1 MKFSIIV
8 PIYKVGKYINQCIE
22 SVLNQSCGDF
32 ELILVD
38 DGSPDNC
45 PRICDDYAL
54 KDGRV
59 KVIHKTNGGLVSAR
73 KAGCVVAVG
82 EYIVCLDGDDYIAPN
97 CLDSFAKA
105 IDEYSPD
112 ICLCGFYKAYSEN
125 EVKCLPFENAGF
137 YDKETIEK
145 HIYPYLIENKY
156 GRYFSASIWAKAFR
170 REIYTEYQTSVD
182 SRIKIGEDQ
191 CVVKPCV
198 FRAES
203 LYVIDE
209 CLYYYRQ
216 NDESMTKSKGV
227 FDLSVPKLIANRF
240 EKEIDVSSFDFQA
253 QIYRHAVH
261 DLFNAA
267 VSQFNGKGGYKV
279 AKRNIS
285 NILKDDYYR
294 SVIKKSKFC
303 FLSNGWLARL
313 ALRYRWYFLMFLYNK
328 RQSKNELYN

>member
-1 MKFSIIV
+1 MKFSVIV
-8 PIYKVGKYINQCIE
+8 PVYNVERFLRHCVE
-22 SVLNQSCGDF
+22 SVMNQSCGDF

-45 PRICDDYAL
+45 PRICDEYAL

-82 EYIVCLDGDDYIAPN
+82 EYVVCLDGDDYIAPN

-105 IDEYSPD
+105 IDAYSPD

-182 SRIKIGEDQ
+182 PRIKIGEDQ

-227 FDLSVPKLIANRF
+227 FDLSVPKLIANHF

-261 DLFNAA
+261 DLFNAVA
-267 VSQFNGKGGYKV
+267 SQFN
-279 AKRNIS
+279 AKRDEKEIRRIIRQTLS
-285 NILKDDYYR
+285 DEYYKKALKESR
-294 SVIKKSKFC
+294 FA
-303 FLSNGWLARL
+303 FLSKGWLARK
-313 ALRYRWYFLMFLYNK
+313 ALKNKMFCLIKAYND
-328 RQSKNELYN
+328 RR

>member
-1 MKFSIIV
+1 MKFSVIV
-8 PIYKVGKYINQCIE
+8 PVYNVERFLRQCVE

-45 PRICDDYAL
+45 PRICDEYAL

-59 KVIHKTNGGLVSAR
+59 KVIHKPNGGLVSAR

-82 EYIVCLDGDDYIAPN
+82 EYVVCLDGDDYIAPN

-125 EVKCLPFENAGF
+125 DVKCLPFENAGF
-137 YDKETIEK
+137 YDKGTIEK

-227 FDLSVPKLIANRF
+227 FDLSVPKLIANHF
-240 EKEIDVSSFDFQA
+240 EKEIGVSSFDFQA

-261 DLFNAA
+261 DLFNAVA
-267 VSQFNGKGGYKV
+267 SQFN
-279 AKRNIS
+279 AKRDEKEIRRIIMQTLS
-285 NILKDDYYR
+285 DEYYKKALKESR
-294 SVIKKSKFC
+294 FA
-303 FLSNGWLARL
+303 FLSKGWLARK
-313 ALRYRWYFLMFLYNK
+313 ALKNKMFCLIKAYND
-328 RQSKNELYN
+328 RR

>member
-1 MKFSIIV
+1 MKFSVIV
-8 PIYKVGKYINQCIE
+8 PVYNVERFLRQCVE
-22 SVLNQSCGDF
+22 SVLNQTCGDF

-45 PRICDDYAL
+45 PRICDEYAL

-82 EYIVCLDGDDYIAPN
+82 EYVVCLDGDDYIAPN

-105 IDEYSPD
+105 IDAYSPD
-112 ICLCGFYKAYSEN
+112 ICLCGFYKAYAEN

-227 FDLSVPKLIANRF
+227 FDLSVPKLIANHF

-261 DLFNAA
+261 DLFNAVA
-267 VSQFNGKGGYKV
+267 SQFN
-279 AKRNIS
+279 AKRDEKEIRRIIRQTLS
-285 NILKDDYYR
+285 DEYYKKALKESR
-294 SVIKKSKFC
+294 FA
-303 FLSNGWLARL
+303 FLSKGWLARK
-313 ALRYRWYFLMFLYNK
+313 ALKNKMFCLIKAYND
-328 RQSKNELYN
+328 RR

>member
-1 MKFSIIV
+1 MKFSVIV
-8 PIYKVGKYINQCIE
+8 PVYNVERFLRQCVE
-22 SVLNQSCGDF
+22 SVLNQTCGDF

-45 PRICDDYAL
+45 PRICDEYAL

-59 KVIHKTNGGLVSAR
+59 RVIHKTNGGLVSAR

-82 EYIVCLDGDDYIAPN
+82 EYVVCLDGDDYIAPN

-105 IDEYSPD
+105 IDAYSPD

-125 EVKCLPFENAGF
+125 DVKCLPFENAGF

-145 HIYPYLIENKY
+145 RIYPYLIENKY

-261 DLFNAA
+261 DLFNAVA
-267 VSQFNGKGGYKV
+267 SQFN
-279 AKRNIS
+279 AKRDEKEIRRIIRQTLS
-285 NILKDDYYR
+285 DEYYKKALKESR
-294 SVIKKSKFC
+294 FA
-303 FLSNGWLARL
+303 FLSKGWLARK
-313 ALRYRWYFLMFLYNK
+313 ALKNKMFCLIKAYND
-328 RQSKNELYN
+328 RR

>member
-1 MKFSIIV
+1 MKFSVIV
-8 PIYKVGKYINQCIE
+8 PVYNVERFLRQCVE

-45 PRICDDYAL
+45 PRICDEYAL

-59 KVIHKTNGGLVSAR
+59 RVIHKTNGGLVSAR
-73 KAGCVVAVG
+73 KAGCAVAVG
-82 EYIVCLDGDDYIAPN
+82 EYVVCLDGDDYIAPN
-97 CLDSFAKA
+97 CLASFAKA
-105 IDEYSPD
+105 IDAYSPD
-112 ICLCGFYKAYSEN
+112 ICVCGFYKAYSEN

-137 YDKETIEK
+137 YDKKTIEK

-182 SRIKIGEDQ
+182 PRIKIGEDQ

-227 FDLSVPKLIANRF
+227 FDLSVPKLIANHF

-261 DLFNAA
+261 DLFNAVA
-267 VSQFNGKGGYKV
+267 SQFN
-279 AKRNIS
+279 AKRDEKEIRRIIRQTLS
-285 NILKDDYYR
+285 DEYYKKALKESR
-294 SVIKKSKFC
+294 FA
-303 FLSNGWLARL
+303 FLSKGWLARK
-313 ALRYRWYFLMFLYNK
+313 ALKNKMFCLIKAYND
-328 RQSKNELYN
+328 RR

>member
-1 MKFSIIV
+1 MKFSVIV
-8 PIYKVGKYINQCIE
+8 PVYNVERFLRQCVE
-22 SVLNQSCGDF
+22 SVLNQRCGDF

-45 PRICDDYAL
+45 PRICDEYAL

-59 KVIHKTNGGLVSAR
+59 RVIHKTNGGLVSAR
-73 KAGCVVAVG
+73 KAGCVIAVG
-82 EYIVCLDGDDYIAPN
+82 EYVVCLDGDDYIAPN

-105 IDEYSPD
+105 IDAYSPD
-112 ICLCGFYKAYSEN
+112 ICLCGFYEAYSEN

-261 DLFNAA
+261 DLFNAVA
-267 VSQFNGKGGYKV
+267 SQFN
-279 AKRNIS
+279 AKRDEKEIRRIIRQTLS
-285 NILKDDYYR
+285 DEYYKKALKESR
-294 SVIKKSKFC
+294 FA
-303 FLSNGWLARL
+303 FLSKGWLARK
-313 ALRYRWYFLMFLYNK
+313 ALKNKMFCLIKAYND
-328 RQSKNELYN
+328 RR

>member
-1 MKFSIIV
+1 MKFSVIV
-8 PIYKVGKYINQCIE
+8 PVYKVERFLRQCAE
-22 SVLNQSCGDF
+22 SVLNQTCGDF

-38 DGSPDNC
+38 DGSPDKSGE
-45 PRICDDYAL
+45 ICDEYAA
-54 KDGRV
+54 KDARV

-73 KAGCVVAVG
+73 KAGGAVAVG
-82 EYIVCLDGDDYIAPN
+82 EYVVCLDGDDYIAPN
-97 CLDSFAKA
+97 FLETFAKV

-125 EVKCLPFENAGF
+125 NVKCLPFENRGL

-145 HIYPYLIENKY
+145 RIYPYLIENKN
-156 GRYFSASIWAKAFR
+156 GRYFSSSIWAKAFR
-170 REIYTEYQTSVD
+170 RKIYTKYQTGVD
-182 SRIKIGEDQ
+182 PRIKIGEDQ

-240 EKEIDVSSFDFQA
+240 EKEIDVSLFDFQA

-261 DLFNAA
+261 DLFNAVA
-267 VSQFNGKGGYKV
+267 SQFN
-279 AKRNIS
+279 AKRSEKEIKQIIRQTLNDEYYKKA
-285 NILKDDYYR
+285 LKESR
-294 SVIKKSKFC
+294 FA
-303 FLSNGWLARL
+303 FLSKGWLACK
-313 ALRYRWYFLMFLYNK
+313 ALKNKLFFLIKAYND
-328 RQSKNELYN
+328 RR

>member
-1 MKFSIIV
+1 MKFSVIV
-8 PIYKVGKYINQCIE
+8 PVYNVERFLRQCVE

-38 DGSPDNC
+38 DGSPDKSGG
-45 PRICDDYAL
+45 ICDEYAA
-54 KDGRV
+54 KDARV

-82 EYIVCLDGDDYIAPN
+82 EYVVCLDGDDYIAPN

-125 EVKCLPFENAGF
+125 DVKCLPFENAGF

-227 FDLSVPKLIANRF
+227 FDLSVPKLIANHF
-240 EKEIDVSSFDFQA
+240 EKEIGVSSFDFQA

-261 DLFNAA
+261 DLFNAVA
-267 VSQFNGKGGYKV
+267 SQFN
-279 AKRNIS
+279 AKRDEKEIRRIIRQTLS
-285 NILKDDYYR
+285 DEYYKKALKESR
-294 SVIKKSKFC
+294 FA
-303 FLSNGWLARL
+303 FLSKGWLARK
-313 ALRYRWYFLMFLYNK
+313 ALKNKMFCLIKAYND
-328 RQSKNELYN
+328 RR

>member
-1 MKFSIIV
+1 MKFSVIV
-8 PIYKVGKYINQCIE
+8 PVYNVERFLRQCVE

-45 PRICDDYAL
+45 PRICDEYAL

-59 KVIHKTNGGLVSAR
+59 KVIHKPNGGLVSAR

-82 EYIVCLDGDDYIAPN
+82 EYVVCLDGDDYIAPN

-125 EVKCLPFENAGF
+125 DVKCLPFENAGF

-145 HIYPYLIENKY
+145 YIYPYLIENKY

-227 FDLSVPKLIANRF
+227 FDLSVPKLIANHF
-240 EKEIDVSSFDFQA
+240 EKEIGVSSFDFQA

-261 DLFNAA
+261 DLFNAVA
-267 VSQFNGKGGYKV
+267 SQFN
-279 AKRNIS
+279 AKRDEKEIRRIIRQTLS
-285 NILKDDYYR
+285 DEYYKKALKESR
-294 SVIKKSKFC
+294 FAFFSK
-303 FLSNGWLARL
+303 GWLARK
-313 ALRYRWYFLMFLYNK
+313 ALKNKMFCLIKAYND
-328 RQSKNELYN
+328 RR

>member
-1 MKFSIIV
+1 MKFSVIV
-8 PIYKVGKYINQCIE
+8 PVYNVERFLRQCVE
-22 SVLNQSCGDF
+22 SVLNQSCGGF

-45 PRICDDYAL
+45 PRICAEHAL

-82 EYIVCLDGDDYIAPN
+82 EYVVCLDGDDYIAPN

-105 IDEYSPD
+105 IDAYSPD
-112 ICLCGFYKAYSEN
+112 ICLCGFYKAYAEN
-125 EVKCLPFENAGF
+125 DVKCLPFENAGF

-261 DLFNAA
+261 DLFNAVA
-267 VSQFNGKGGYKV
+267 SQFN
-279 AKRNIS
+279 AKRDEKEIRRIIRQTLS
-285 NILKDDYYR
+285 DEYYKKALKESR
-294 SVIKKSKFC
+294 FA
-303 FLSNGWLARL
+303 FLSKGWLARK
-313 ALRYRWYFLMFLYNK
+313 ALKNKMFCLIKAYND
-328 RQSKNELYN
+328 RR

>member
-1 MKFSIIV
+1 MKFSVIV
-8 PIYKVGKYINQCIE
+8 PVYNVECFLRQCVE

-45 PRICDDYAL
+45 PRICDEYAL

-73 KAGCVVAVG
+73 KAGCEVAVG
-82 EYIVCLDGDDYIAPN
+82 EYVVCLDGDDYIAPN

-112 ICLCGFYKAYSEN
+112 ICLCGFYKAYAEN

-137 YDKETIEK
+137 YDKKTIEK
-145 HIYPYLIENKY
+145 HIYPYLIEDKY

-216 NDESMTKSKGV
+216 NDESMTKCKGV

-261 DLFNAA
+261 DLFNAVA
-267 VSQFNGKGGYKV
+267 SQFN
-279 AKRNIS
+279 AKRDEKEIRRIIRQTLS
-285 NILKDDYYR
+285 DEYYKKALKESR
-294 SVIKKSKFC
+294 FA
-303 FLSNGWLARL
+303 FLSKGWLARK
-313 ALRYRWYFLMFLYNK
+313 ALKNKMYCLIKAYND
-328 RQSKNELYN
+328 RR

>member
-1 MKFSIIV
+1 MKFSVIV
-8 PIYKVGKYINQCIE
+8 PVYNVERFLRQCVE

-45 PRICDDYAL
+45 PRICDEYAL

-82 EYIVCLDGDDYIAPN
+82 EYVVCLDGDDYIAPN

-125 EVKCLPFENAGF
+125 DVKCLPFENAGF

-227 FDLSVPKLIANRF
+227 FDLSVPKLIANHF
-240 EKEIDVSSFDFQA
+240 EKEIGVSSFDFQA

-261 DLFNAA
+261 DLFNAVA
-267 VSQFNGKGGYKV
+267 SQFN
-279 AKRNIS
+279 AKRDEKEIRRIIRQTLS
-285 NILKDDYYR
+285 DEYYKKALKESR
-294 SVIKKSKFC
+294 FA
-303 FLSNGWLARL
+303 FLSKGWLARK
-313 ALRYRWYFLMFLYNK
+313 ALKNKMFCLIKAYND
-328 RQSKNELYN
+328 RR

>member
-1 MKFSIIV
+1 MKFSVIV
-8 PIYKVGKYINQCIE
+8 PVYNVERFLRQCVE
-22 SVLNQSCGDF
+22 SVLNQSRGDF

-45 PRICDDYAL
+45 PRICDEYAL

-82 EYIVCLDGDDYIAPN
+82 EYVVCLDGDDYIAPN

-105 IDEYSPD
+105 IDAYSPD

-125 EVKCLPFENAGF
+125 DVKCLPFENAGF

-261 DLFNAA
+261 DLFNAVA
-267 VSQFNGKGGYKV
+267 SQFN
-279 AKRNIS
+279 AKRDEKEIRRIIRQTLS
-285 NILKDDYYR
+285 DEYYKKALKESR
-294 SVIKKSKFC
+294 FA
-303 FLSNGWLARL
+303 FLSKGWLARK
-313 ALRYRWYFLMFLYNK
+313 ALKNKMFCLIKAYND
-328 RQSKNELYN
+328 RR

>member
-1 MKFSIIV
+1 MKFSVIV
-8 PIYKVGKYINQCIE
+8 PVYNVERFLRQCVE
-22 SVLNQSCGDF
+22 SVLNQSFGDF

-45 PRICDDYAL
+45 PRICDEYAL

-59 KVIHKTNGGLVSAR
+59 KVIHKPNGGLVSAR

-82 EYIVCLDGDDYIAPN
+82 EYVVCLDGDDYIAPN

-125 EVKCLPFENAGF
+125 DVKCLPFEKAGF

-227 FDLSVPKLIANRF
+227 FDLSVPKLIANHF
-240 EKEIDVSSFDFQA
+240 EKEIGVSSFDFQA

-261 DLFNAA
+261 DLFNAVA
-267 VSQFNGKGGYKV
+267 SQFN
-279 AKRNIS
+279 AKRDEKEIRRIIRQTLS
-285 NILKDDYYR
+285 DEYYKKALKESR
-294 SVIKKSKFC
+294 FA
-303 FLSNGWLARL
+303 FLSKGWLARK
-313 ALRYRWYFLMFLYNK
+313 ALKNKMFCLIKAYND
-328 RQSKNELYN
+328 RR

>member
-1 MKFSIIV
+1 MKFSVIV
-8 PIYKVGKYINQCIE
+8 PVYNVERFLRQCVE

-45 PRICDDYAL
+45 PRICDEYAL

-59 KVIHKTNGGLVSAR
+59 KVIHKPNGGLVSAR

-82 EYIVCLDGDDYIAPN
+82 EYVVCLDGDDYIAPN

-125 EVKCLPFENAGF
+125 DVKCLPFENAGF

-227 FDLSVPKLIANRF
+227 FDLSVPKLIANHF
-240 EKEIDVSSFDFQA
+240 EKEIGVSSFDFQA

-261 DLFNAA
+261 DLFNAVA
-267 VSQFNGKGGYKV
+267 SQFN
-279 AKRNIS
+279 AKRDEKEIRRIIRQTLS
-285 NILKDDYYR
+285 DEYYKKALKESR
-294 SVIKKSKFC
+294 FA
-303 FLSNGWLARL
+303 FLSKGWLARK
-313 ALRYRWYFLMFLYNK
+313 ALKNKMFCLIKAYND
-328 RQSKNELYN
+328 RR

>member
-1 MKFSIIV
+1 MKFSVIV
-8 PIYKVGKYINQCIE
+8 PVYNVERFLRQCVE

-45 PRICDDYAL
+45 PRICDEYAL

-82 EYIVCLDGDDYIAPN
+82 EYVVCLDGDDYIAPN

-125 EVKCLPFENAGF
+125 DVKCLPFENAGF

-227 FDLSVPKLIANRF
+227 FDLSVPKLIANHF
-240 EKEIDVSSFDFQA
+240 EKEIGVSSFDFQA

-261 DLFNAA
+261 DLFNAVA
-267 VSQFNGKGGYKV
+267 SQFN
-279 AKRNIS
+279 AKRDEKEIRRIIRQTLS
-285 NILKDDYYR
+285 DEYYKKALKESR
-294 SVIKKSKFC
+294 FA
-303 FLSNGWLARL
+303 FLSKGWLARK
-313 ALRYRWYFLMFLYNK
+313 ALKNKIFCLIKAYND
-328 RQSKNELYN
+328 RR

>member
-1 MKFSIIV
+1 MKFSVIV
-8 PIYKVGKYINQCIE
+8 PVYNVERFLRQCVE
-22 SVLNQSCGDF
+22 SVLNQSFGDF

-45 PRICDDYAL
+45 PRICDEYAL

-82 EYIVCLDGDDYIAPN
+82 EYVVCLDGDDYIAPN

-105 IDEYSPD
+105 IDAYSPD
-112 ICLCGFYKAYSEN
+112 ICVCGFYKAYAEN

-182 SRIKIGEDQ
+182 PRIKIGEDQ

-227 FDLSVPKLIANRF
+227 FDLSVPKLIANHF

-261 DLFNAA
+261 DLFNAVA
-267 VSQFNGKGGYKV
+267 SQFN
-279 AKRNIS
+279 AKRDEKEIRRIIRQTLS
-285 NILKDDYYR
+285 DEYYKKALKESR
-294 SVIKKSKFC
+294 FA
-303 FLSNGWLARL
+303 FLSKGWLARK
-313 ALRYRWYFLMFLYNK
+313 ALKNKMFCLIKAYND
-328 RQSKNELYN
+328 RR